1 MVRLLKY
8 LKPYLGLLGLA
19 VFLLFI
25 QANADLALPDYLSR
39 IVTVG
44 IQLGGVEEDL
54 PQAIREEKMQK
65 LLLFLSPDEQD
76 RILQAYERIDVGS
89 PGLERYQAMFPAL
102 GETNAFVLKTL
113 SPKEIDE
120 ITPLMRKALVT
131 VFLMDGWQ
139 SGVGASSEWGA
150 EMFGEL
156 PALPLGMDWT
166 VVVKQI
172 PFSTRQQLAQRLFE
186 RLESL
191 GENVIRQNISLSIH
205 EEYRALGMD
214 DQRLQNSYIQRTGL
228 RMLGIAMISAIC
240 TITVGLLAARTAAG
254 FSRDLRH
261 FLFAKVLSFS
271 SQEFEHFSAASL
283 ITRSTNDIN
292 QLQMLI
298 MMMVRMVFYAPLI
311 AIGGIWR
318 ALSKDVSMVWTIGLA
333 VVCLIGVIVIAYQ
346 VSIRKFKVIQQ
357 LVDRLNAVARENL
370 VGMMVVRAFNRQD
383 HEESRFD
390 QVNVSLMKEN
400 LFVNRV
406 FIVVMPF
413 MMLIMNGVSILII
426 GVGAQQVAQA
436 SLHVGDLMAFL
447 QYAMQIVFSFM
458 MISFMFMAFPRAD
471 VSAHRVADVL
481 ESDLKISDPP
491 QPLELPEPFHGEVV
505 FEKVSFRYPDAEAD
519 VLHQIDFV
527 ASPGTTTAIIGT
539 TGSGKSTILNLIP
552 RFYDVTEGRITLDG
566 VDIRLLPLHRLRE
579 KIAYVPQKS
588 NLFSGDVESNL
599 LFANDEADEMQLR
612 QAIEIAQAADFILQ
626 NEQALKMEISQGG
639 INLSGGQRQ
648 RLAIARALVK
658 EAPIYIFD
666 DSFSALDFKTDL
678 ALRKALK
685 KRLEKATV
693 FVVSQRVASI
703 KDADQILV
711 LDQGRIVGKGT
722 HQELMECCEVY
733 REIALSQLGMEAVA

>member
-8 LKPYLGLLGLA
+8 LRPYLGLLGLA

-44 IQLGGVEEDL
+44 IQLSGVEEDL

-76 RILQAYERIDVGS
+76 RILQAYERIDVGA
-89 PGLERYQAMFPAL
+89 PGFERYQAMFPTL
-102 GETNAFVLKTL
+102 GETSAFVLKTL

-131 VFLMDGWQ
+131 VFFMDGWQ
-139 SGVGASSEWGA
+139 SGVGASSEWGV

-156 PALPLGMDWT
+156 PALPPDMDWT

-191 GENVIRQNISLSIH
+191 GENVIRQNLSLAIH

-426 GVGAQQVAQA
+426 GVGAQQVAHA

-458 MISFMFMAFPRAD
+458 MISFM
-471 VSAHRVADVL
+471 S
-481 ESDLKISDPP
+481 
-491 QPLELPEPFHGEVV
+491 LPIGWQMYW
-505 FEKVSFRYPDAEAD
+505 K
-519 VLHQIDFV
+519 
-527 ASPGTTTAIIGT
+527 AI
-539 TGSGKSTILNLIP
+539 
-552 RFYDVTEGRITLDG
+552 
-566 VDIRLLPLHRLRE
+566 
-579 KIAYVPQKS
+579 
-588 NLFSGDVESNL
+588 
-599 LFANDEADEMQLR
+599 
-612 QAIEIAQAADFILQ
+612 
-626 NEQALKMEISQGG
+626 
-639 INLSGGQRQ
+639 
-648 RLAIARALVK
+648 
-658 EAPIYIFD
+658 
-666 DSFSALDFKTDL
+666 
-678 ALRKALK
+678 
-685 KRLEKATV
+685 
-693 FVVSQRVASI
+693 
-703 KDADQILV
+703 
-711 LDQGRIVGKGT
+711 
-722 HQELMECCEVY
+722 
-733 REIALSQLGMEAVA
+733 